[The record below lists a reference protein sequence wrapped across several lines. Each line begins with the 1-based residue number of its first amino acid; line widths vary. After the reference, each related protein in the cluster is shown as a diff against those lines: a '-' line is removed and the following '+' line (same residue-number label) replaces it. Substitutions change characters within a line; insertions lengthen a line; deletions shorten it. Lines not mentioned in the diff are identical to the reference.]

1 MAVTQAEGKIVESYK
16 APKVTQAEGKVGQ
29 SDSQGTKISK

>member
-1 MAVTQAEGKIVESYK
+1 MAVTQAEGKIVESYT
-16 APKVTQAEGKVGQ
+16 APKVTQAEGQVGQ